1 MLPFLFLWF
10 AMMCDSEHY
19 DQDWNSLYA
28 AHLILPKICGWLLKY
43 HNNAQRRKKEGENVF
58 FFFFSLLLF
67 FFFNL
72 CQAFYF
78 QKILV
83 SSGDAVLL
91 IAYFSF
97 IFSTMWLALRR
108 HLHKQNGRDK
118 KRLVMQEQ
126 LLVFSSITW
135 EFFTFS
141 FSASPQMFSLLCA
154 SWVFTVQDYGG
165 GGNILPIV
173 QWRQWLRS
181 QSLEGHWCL
190 ANVSTLLLLHVPYS
204 RLQEF
209 KVSPPR

>member
-1 MLPFLFLWF
+1 
-10 AMMCDSEHY
+10 MCDSKQC

-28 AHLILPKICGWLLKY
+28 VHLTLPKIRGWLLKY
-43 HNNAQRRKKEGENVF
+43 HNYAQRRKKEGECVF
-58 FFFFSLLLF
+58 FFFFLLLF

-72 CQAFYF
+72 YQVFFF

-83 SSGDAVLL
+83 SSGDTVLL
-91 IAYFSF
+91 IACFRF

-108 HLHKQNGRDK
+108 HLRKQNGRDK

-181 QSLEGHWCL
+181 QSLEGHWCW
-190 ANVSTLLLLHVPYS
+190 ANVSTLLLLHVHYR
-204 RLQEF
+204 RLAGI
-209 KVSPPR
+209 